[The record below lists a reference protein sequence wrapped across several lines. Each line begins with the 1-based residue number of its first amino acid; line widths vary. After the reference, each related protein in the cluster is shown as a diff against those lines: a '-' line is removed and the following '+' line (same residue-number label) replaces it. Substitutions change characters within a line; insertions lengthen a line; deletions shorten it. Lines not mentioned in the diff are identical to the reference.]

1 MADEVSFETG
11 YFFGPNEI
19 FDNQIADVYEKLVYL
34 YLCRCANNSAA
45 AFPSYQ
51 TIADKCS
58 MSRRKAVN
66 AVDSLIAKNLL
77 SKTIRRGDEKN
88 QSNLYK
94 VLPASAQHA
103 LPLVHTVHHPSA
115 QHAPAVVHDMHQGSA
130 QRAPY
135 KELSINNQFIKNQL
149 QATTTE
155 PIVSEEEMK
164 AEKTVGDVYTQV
176 FGSLQMPG
184 TFRQFFLDMR
194 AKGVADEVF
203 CEAMLEAG
211 ESASGKPNQ
220 RFLDSILT
228 RWIEKGIKSREE
240 AKQHKA
246 ASVPPHRGQYNRQ
259 PDRTKPE
266 IVRPT
271 PSESP
276 TVSQEDLDE
285 VMALARQ
292 LNEGAAR

>member
-19 FDNQIADVYEKLVYL
+19 FDNPIADVYEKLVYL

-66 AVDSLIAKNLL
+66 VIDSLIAKKLL

-115 QHAPAVVHDMHQGSA
+115 QHAPPLVHNMHHPSA
-130 QRAPY
+130 HGAPY

-164 AEKTVGDVYTQV
+164 SEKTVGDIYTQV

-184 TFRQFFLDMR
+184 TFRQFFLDTR
-194 AKGVADEVF
+194 AKGVADDVF

-228 RWIEKGIKSREE
+228 RWIEKGIKSRDE

-246 ASVPPHRGQYNRQ
+246 ASAPPRRGQYNRQ
-259 PDRTKPE
+259 SDRPKPQ
-266 IVRPT
+266 IVRSP
-271 PSESP
+271 PPGESP
-276 TVSQEDLDE
+276 AISQEELDE
-285 VMALARQ
+285 VMELARK
-292 LNEGAAR
+292 LGGGS

>member
-1 MADEVSFETG
+1 MVDEVSFETG

-19 FDNQIADVYEKLVYL
+19 FDNPIADLYEKMVYL

-66 AVDSLIAKNLL
+66 VVDSLIAKNLL

-103 LPLVHTVHHPSA
+103 PPLVHTVHHPSA

-155 PIVSEEEMK
+155 PNVPEEEMK
-164 AEKTVGDVYTQV
+164 SEKTVGDIYTEV
-176 FGSLQMPG
+176 FGSLQMTG
-184 TFRQFFLDMR
+184 VFRKYFLDMR
-194 AKGVADEVF
+194 AKGVTDEIF

-246 ASVPPHRGQYNRQ
+246 ASAPSQRRQYNRQ
-259 PDRTKPE
+259 PDRPKPE
-266 IVRPT
+266 IVRSP
-271 PSESP
+271 PRGESP
-276 TVSQEDLDE
+276 TVSQQELDE
-285 VMALARQ
+285 VMELARKLGGGSQ
-292 LNEGAAR
+292 